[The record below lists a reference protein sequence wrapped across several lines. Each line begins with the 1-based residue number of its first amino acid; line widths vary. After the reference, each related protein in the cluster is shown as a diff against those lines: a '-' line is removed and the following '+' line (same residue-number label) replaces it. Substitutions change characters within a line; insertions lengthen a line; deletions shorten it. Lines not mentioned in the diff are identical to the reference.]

1 MVCASRVRA
10 AAGNTLQTEC
20 AAASH
25 AQNAS
30 NGGKLTE
37 RSSASKIVGSVYT
50 LSIYAHLLIFL
61 IMQAFNTVQFI
72 EHHHVLPE
80 SWASYLMN
88 GDVTSFDNFQERD
101 KELDIIDQY
110 IEDLGLGDP
119 VYCTDEPVFMKYHD
133 AQNYGILASQ
143 CIWYT
148 FLEQVDDLS
157 PDPSLSAADR
167 NPSMLR

>member
-1 MVCASRVRA
+1 
-10 AAGNTLQTEC
+10 
-20 AAASH
+20 
-25 AQNAS
+25 
-30 NGGKLTE
+30 
-37 RSSASKIVGSVYT
+37 
-50 LSIYAHLLIFL
+50 
-61 IMQAFNTVQFI
+61 
-72 EHHHVLPE
+72 
-80 SWASYLMN
+80 MN